1 MPNYPGAA
9 NATAS
14 AASNLSPISLSKGD
28 SHYVFGVLAAGATQL
43 PINDGNVAGETP
55 AAPQASIAVQLQ
67 AQDGGP
73 PPMVTVEGR
82 FSGAPGAFNVQIQE
96 ADTDA
101 DAFYI
106 TPSNAA
112 YTVTAV
118 GTQNTFRVD
127 LSPTGGKFVRVLL
140 STRGNAVAFT
150 CKITRLA

>member
-14 AASNLSPISLSKGD
+14 VKSNLSPIGLSKGD
-28 SHYVFGVLAAGATQL
+28 SQYVFGVLAAGATQL
-43 PINDGNVAGETP
+43 PVNDGNVAGEQP

-67 AQDGGP
+67 PQDGGP
-73 PPMVTVEGR
+73 PPMITVEGA

-106 TPSNAA
+106 TPANAS
-112 YTVTAV
+112 YTITAV
-118 GTQNTFRVD
+118 SSQNTFRVD

-140 STRGNAVAFT
+140 SSRGNAVNFT